1 MANQLIVPPLP
12 CFTRDL
18 FFDRF
23 NERLTNT
30 AAAAF
35 CNSLVYNCGGYLCDN
50 FGRKANADEREFH
63 RGIIVVIE
71 SIHVQN
77 FRCIRNEELPCKKL
91 TALVGPNGAGK
102 SSFLQALN
110 VFFNP
115 NAKCTEDDFYDRDT
129 TQDIIIRITFSDLST
144 EEMEKFGK
152 CLRDG
157 KLAVEKVLQWSSGK
171 LEQKYYGTIRKN
183 PEFEPFRLANGPQLK
198 AEYTKLKQ
206 DKYESLPSY
215 TKKDLAEKELQKLE
229 EAHPEECSDQQR
241 EEVHFF
247 GYKGG
252 GLASIEQYT
261 RFIFVPAVRDASED
275 ATDASGTPLMEIMDL
290 LVRSV
295 LEQREEIVE
304 LQERTLR
311 QYREIVDPDKLGE
324 LQDLEQGL
332 NDTLQTYIPDAG
344 IKLSWRQSDIDI
356 PMPKADIK
364 LLEHNYLS
372 SVERS
377 GHGLQRA
384 FILTL
389 LQHLALAQSV
399 MPDTAEGTETGEH
412 ETRDHKLKGPNLIIA
427 IEEPELY
434 QHPCRQRHLSRILH
448 GLTEA
453 ATGASVQI
461 IYSTHSP
468 LFIDLARFD
477 SIRILRKAEN
487 SQSGKPKHTN
497 VTYATFDQ
505 VVRRLEKIDK
515 KSPGTY
521 TRSQLEARSLTLMT
535 PLMNEGFFADL
546 AVLVEGEGDRVA
558 ILTVA
563 EEMQHDLDAMG
574 ISIIPCMSKSNLCK
588 PAAIFYYLAVPF
600 YIIWDSDHHK
610 HPRTNHKDNHKL
622 LRCCDQEVEDWPDN
636 ICDRFACFKESL
648 NLKLRTEIGET
659 LYDGVVAGCK
669 NSLNLKGRDV
679 EKHPQVIR
687 EIIAEAYQKGK
698 RSQTLES
705 IVDHI
710 VTRAK
715 SL

>member
-1 MANQLIVPPLP
+1 M
-12 CFTRDL
+12 
-18 FFDRF
+18 
-23 NERLTNT
+23 
-30 AAAAF
+30 
-35 CNSLVYNCGGYLCDN
+35 
-50 FGRKANADEREFH
+50 
-63 RGIIVVIE
+63 VIE
-71 SIHVQN
+71 LIRVQN
-77 FRCIRNEELPCKKL
+77 FRCIKNEELPCEKL
-91 TALVGPNGAGK
+91 TALVGPNGSGK

-129 TQDIIIRITFSDLST
+129 TQDIIIGITFSDLSIK
-144 EEMEKFGK
+144 EREKFGK
-152 CLRDG
+152 RLRDE

-171 LEQKYYGTIRKN
+171 LDQKYYGTNLRN
-183 PEFEPFRLANGPQLK
+183 PDFEPFRSASGPQIK

-206 DKYESLPSY
+206 DKYESLSSY
-215 TKKDLAEKELQKLE
+215 TRKDSAEKELQEWE
-229 EAHPEECSDQQR
+229 EAHPDECLDQR
-241 EEVHFF
+241 EEVQFF
-247 GYKGG
+247 GYKEV
-252 GLASIEQYT
+252 GLANIEQYT

-389 LQHLALAQSV
+389 LQHLALAQSTT
-399 MPDTAEGTETGEH
+399 PDMAEEGTETGEH
-412 ETRDHKLKGPNLIIA
+412 ETQDHKLTSPNLIIA

-434 QHPCRQRHLSRILH
+434 QHPCRQRHLSKILH
-448 GLTEA
+448 NLTEA

-487 SQSGKPKHTN
+487 KQPGKPRHTN

-505 VVRRLEKIDK
+505 VVKRLEEIDK

-563 EEMQHDLDAMG
+563 EEMQHDLDGMG
-574 ISIIPCMSKSNLCK
+574 VSIIPCMSKSNLCK

-622 LRCCDQEVEDWPDN
+622 LRCCDQGVEDWPDN

-648 NLKLRTEIGET
+648 NRKLRTEIGAT
-659 LYDGVVAGCK
+659 LYDGVVARCK

-687 EIIAEAYQKGK
+687 EIITEAYQQRK
-698 RSQTLES
+698 RSESLES